1 MRSKKCGQIIEEVL
15 LCLVWTISTH
25 SKAPA
30 AAAVVLAA
38 LAVPV
43 PLYMDSRDR
52 GRALGHRKTIWIKR
66 NPKEH
71 HRSLGLLFAYSV
83 TSEGAGLQP
92 QTFGYKI

>member
-1 MRSKKCGQIIEEVL
+1 
-15 LCLVWTISTH
+15 
-25 SKAPA
+25 
-30 AAAVVLAA
+30 
-38 LAVPV
+38 
-43 PLYMDSRDR
+43 MDSRDR

-71 HRSLGLLFAYSV
+71 HRSLGLHFSYSV